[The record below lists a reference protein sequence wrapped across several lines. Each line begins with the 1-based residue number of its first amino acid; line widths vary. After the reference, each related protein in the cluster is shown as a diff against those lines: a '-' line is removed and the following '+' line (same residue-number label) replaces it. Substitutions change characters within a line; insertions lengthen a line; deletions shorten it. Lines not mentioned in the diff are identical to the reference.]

1 MQAVCVVYMGA
12 VVRLVLEGDPI
23 GDNDSGNCHSRCG
36 EEDNERTAEDDAS
49 RQHPGV
55 IIYARHLSREG
66 SALSIWHPPS
76 LKAGVIRSS
85 MSRICCGQGMNVK

>member
-12 VVRLVLEGDPI
+12 VVCLVLEGDPI
-23 GDNDSGNCHSRCG
+23 GYYDSGNCHSRCG
-36 EEDNERTAEDDAS
+36 EEDNERTAEDDTS

-66 SALSIWHPPS
+66 SAPSI
-76 LKAGVIRSS
+76 
-85 MSRICCGQGMNVK
+85 